1 MQQTKKLSKALSECV
16 EWELVGG
23 GAHIHMH
30 QSAPQKYDEASHLIL
45 SHFFFA
51 CSRFQRELDG
61 VEVEDFRIAPG
72 QFSDSSVDAV
82 FNLLKD
88 YSASFSTQDKIVT
101 KWALV

>member
-45 SHFFFA
+45 SHFFL
-51 CSRFQRELDG
+51 RVLDFK
-61 VEVEDFRIAPG
+61 E
-72 QFSDSSVDAV
+72 S
-82 FNLLKD
+82 
-88 YSASFSTQDKIVT
+88 
-101 KWALV
+101 